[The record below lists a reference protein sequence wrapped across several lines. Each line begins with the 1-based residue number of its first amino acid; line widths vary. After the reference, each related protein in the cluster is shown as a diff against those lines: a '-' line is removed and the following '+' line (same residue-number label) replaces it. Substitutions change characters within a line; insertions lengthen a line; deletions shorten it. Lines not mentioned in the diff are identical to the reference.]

1 MTLFCRRSRLTA
13 GSGAAHPNPQHVAAA
28 SHDNPRLHLAVNLI
42 HLIAT
47 MGAVIETARE
57 LGDWLHLF

>member
-1 MTLFCRRSRLTA
+1 VPTHA
-13 GSGAAHPNPQHVAAA
+13 GVQHSPGSHGNPK
-28 SHDNPRLHLAVNLI
+28 LHLAVNLI
-42 HLIAT
+42 HLLAT